1 MNWLA
6 KSTKDDVPWF
16 AISFQSVIAVLFILT
31 SSFKTIL
38 VFAGSML
45 AFNSF
50 LAIFGLF
57 LLRWQ
62 QPDLPRPY
70 KTWGYPF
77 VPLIYLLITA
87 VTVIFVVIDSPQAAA
102 GGLGLIV
109 LGLLIWAISERF
121 DGKRRLR
128 EN

>member
-1 MNWLA
+1 
-6 KSTKDDVPWF
+6 
-16 AISFQSVIAVLFILT
+16 
-31 SSFKTIL
+31 
-38 VFAGSML
+38 ML

-57 LLRWQ
+57 LLRWR

-70 KTWGYPF
+70 ETWGYPF

-109 LGLLIWAISERF
+109 LGLLIWALSEHF
-121 DGKRRLR
+121 DGNRRPR
-128 EN
+128 DN